1 MATILIK
8 ILIEFP
14 GLLRF
19 KCIYSESPEEE
30 EASDDLEEVSDM

>member
-19 KCIYSESPEEE
+19 KCIYSEGPEEE